1 MKLTI
6 FLPFPPT
13 VNSYY
18 VKTRNGVFISQ
29 KGKGYTKAV
38 SSILREQLP
47 PEFTTLDSSIRLTVV
62 LNPPDKRVRDLD
74 NYMKALLDSLKKAEL
89 WVDDSLIDQLFIYR
103 GEVLAKDGRC
113 VLIVDDE
120 ASPTISGRL
129 LTMLIDGEL
138 D

>member
-74 NYMKALLDSLKKAEL
+74 NYMKALLDALTLTGIWE
-89 WVDDSLIDQLFIYR
+89 DDCLIDQLSIFR
-103 GEVLAKDGRC
+103 LESVQN
-113 VLIVDDE
+113 
-120 ASPTISGRL
+120 AS
-129 LTMLIDGEL
+129 
-138 D
+138 